1 VEITTLRRDLAT
13 DGRHATVAF
22 TDDWRQDA
30 ARRDF
35 TINAMS
41 MTRDG
46 AVFDYFGGSSD
57 LHAGR
62 LRFVGDPA
70 ARVAEDYLR
79 VLRFF
84 RFFARYGLVEPD
96 DVTMAAL
103 RDATPRLASLSAE

>member
-1 VEITTLRRDLAT
+1 MCET
-13 DGRHATVAF
+13 DGRHAVVAF
-22 TDDWRQDA
+22 TDDWRADA

-46 AVFDYFGGSSD
+46 AVFDYFGGVAD
-57 LHAGR
+57 LRAGR

-84 RFFARYGLVEPD
+84 RFFARYACGRAGRGHVGG
-96 DVTMAAL
+96 VAVAACL
-103 RDATPRLASLSAE
+103 GWPRCRPSGCGRN